1 VSDARIEGYARGM
14 FEIARAEGTLDE
26 VEDELF
32 RFARSLENNEQLRS
46 TLSNELLPAASRQAL
61 VEDLLGTRATR
72 TTTQLVSFIV
82 GLGHASELPEIIDSL
97 IQRAADL
104 RDQVVAEVRTA
115 VELTPDQETRLAA
128 ALANATGKNVSLKPI
143 VDPSVLGGVLATVGD
158 TVIDGSVRTR
168 LEQLKSRL

>member
-1 VSDARIEGYARGM
+1 MSDPRIEGYARGL
-14 FEIARAEGTLDE
+14 FEIARAEGKLDE

-82 GLGHASELPEIIDSL
+82 GLGRAAQLPEVIDSL
-97 IQRAADL
+97 IQRVAGL
-104 RDQVVAEVRTA
+104 RDEVVAEVRTA
-115 VELTPDQETRLAA
+115 VLCIKRFE
-128 ALANATGKNVSLKPI
+128 
-143 VDPSVLGGVLATVGD
+143 
-158 TVIDGSVRTR
+158 
-168 LEQLKSRL
+168 

>member
-1 VSDARIEGYARGM
+1 MSDPRIEGYARGL
-14 FEIARAEGTLDE
+14 FEIARAEGNLDE

-32 RFARSLENNEQLRS
+32 RFGRSLETNEQLRS
-46 TLSNELLPAASRQAL
+46 TLSNELVPADRRQAI

-82 GLGHASELPEIIDSL
+82 GLGRSAELPEIIDSL
-97 IQRAADL
+97 ITRAAGL
-104 RDQVVAEVRTA
+104 RDEVVAEVRTA
-115 VELTPDQETRLAA
+115 IKLTPDQETRLAA